1 MNLNVLIVDP
11 DESLLEL
18 YRNYLARSGLKVELA
33 SSGLVFI
40 EKLHAWKPKV
50 VVLEPELPDGWGDR
64 CVNELTRMPE
74 SDRPGL
80 VILTRQDPIRHWLR
94 VFACFVKPMPM
105 ASLVDSIHAAAF
117 EADRPI
123 RDYGTAFAVAMRR
136 IVRRAED

>member
-1 MNLNVLIVDP
+1 VNLHVLIVDP

-18 YRNYLARSGLKVELA
+18 YRAYLARSGLKVELA
-33 SSGLVFI
+33 SSGLSFV
-40 EKLHAWKPKV
+40 EKLYAWKPRV

-64 CVNELTRMPE
+64 CVDELTRMPE

-105 ASLVDSIHAAAF
+105 ASLVDSIRIAAF
-117 EADRPI
+117 QADRPN
-123 RDYGTAFAVAMRR
+123 R
-136 IVRRAED
+136 